1 MPTRDLLSAT
11 NHHDYEH
18 PFTYESS
25 PSPTRNLLDYKS
37 MFSGEIKRSSN
48 KVKVDLRLIEKQN
61 VLKMEDMIRIL
72 DARNIDMGLDSE
84 ISPGKHDPEHFY
96 EMANRFKT
104 EGPEQRF

>member
-1 MPTRDLLSAT
+1 
-11 NHHDYEH
+11 
-18 PFTYESS
+18 
-25 PSPTRNLLDYKS
+25 

-48 KVKVDLRLIEKQN
+48 KVKVDLRLIERQN
-61 VLKMEDMIRIL
+61 VLNMEDMIRIL

-84 ISPGKHDPEHFY
+84 ISPGKYDSEHFY